1 MDLPLTLTD
10 TKQINGEEVILLK
23 FAPGDKENPFNW
35 SKKRKS
41 FITWLLNLMTL
52 FIGLATTAY
61 SSGINSMVEDLGTSN
76 IMGQMGL
83 FLFNFACAI
92 APLFLA
98 PFCELVGRR
107 IIYAGSYGGFTLC
120 FIGLALGKNIATI
133 LIMRTLLGLFGC
145 VGTILVG
152 GTFSDMYP
160 EDERAKPVAFFS
172 YVAILGTMA
181 APIYS
186 GFINQELGW
195 RWIEGIQG
203 LSNIPLLILVVIFL
217 RETRGRATLQK
228 RAKAMRKATGD
239 ERYKAQMDIDT
250 SDLKGMLHTSSV
262 KAVHMLATEPVAF
275 FFGLWIAFA
284 WAVTFLFLSV
294 IPITFQQKRGWAEG
308 VGGLPYISLCIGV
321 TLGYCANFLQF
332 RKYDKI
338 GASNSRKVLPEHRL
352 YGSMFG
358 AMWLPIGLYLYSFT
372 QYEYLPWIAPTISLA
387 PIAFGIFFVFE
398 SCYNFTSDCYGQ
410 SASSAIAGQ
419 GLVRNTLGG
428 VAPLFAMQFFKRVGS
443 QFAGLIL
450 AIIATFLSFIPFVLF
465 KYGHKLRE
473 RSKLAKKY

>member
-10 TKQINGEEVILLK
+10 TKQINGEEQ
-23 FAPGDKENPFNW
+23 EE
-35 SKKRKS
+35 KS

-217 RETRGRATLQK
+217 RETRGGATLQK

-239 ERYKAQMDIDT
+239 ERYKAQMDTDT